1 MQVKA
6 GDHLVTTRMGYSHH
20 GLYVGNGQVIH
31 YAGFAAGFSK
41 GAISLTSAEE
51 FTQGHACYIKPHDS
65 ALYDAPSRVE
75 RAYSKLGEDEYNL
88 FCNNCEH
95 FVSWCFDGKKSSEQ
109 VQRATQSTAS
119 AASAALLAR
128 QCVQQQAGKT
138 AAEMV
143 LRNVA
148 LNTTANSL
156 FANGTGV
163 TSGIAAGLT
172 ASGSGS
178 ILTTSALAAS
188 AAGVSTLLTPVGI
201 GLAVGIGVMALCR
214 WLSDD

>member
-1 MQVKA
+1 MRVKA

-41 GAISLTSAEE
+41 GAISLTSTTE
-51 FTQGHACYIKPHDS
+51 FTQGHAWYIKPHDS

-88 FCNNCEH
+88 FSNNCEH

-109 VQRATQSTAS
+109 VQRATKSTAS
-119 AASAALLAR
+119 AARLAQQYMR
-128 QCVQQQAGKT
+128 QQTGKT
-138 AAEMV
+138 AAEVV
-143 LRNVA
+143 LRNGA

-156 FANGTGV
+156 FASGAGV
-163 TSGIAAGLT
+163 TAGLT
-172 ASGSGS
+172 TSGTGG
-178 ILTTSALAAS
+178 ILTSSALVAS

-201 GLAVGIGVMALCR
+201 TLAVGIGVTALCR

>member
-1 MQVKA
+1 MRVKA

-41 GAISLTSAEE
+41 GAISLTSTAE
-51 FTQGHACYIKPHDS
+51 FTQGHAWYIKPHDS

-75 RAYSKLGEDEYNL
+75 RAHSKLGEDEYNL
-88 FCNNCEH
+88 FSNNCEH

-109 VQRATQSTAS
+109 VQRATKSTAS
-119 AASAALLAR
+119 AVLLAQKYMR
-128 QCVQQQAGKT
+128 QQAGNT

-156 FANGTGV
+156 FASGTGV
-163 TSGIAAGLT
+163 TSGVTAGLT

-201 GLAVGIGVMALCR
+201 GLAVGLGVTALCR

>member
-1 MQVKA
+1 MRVKA

-41 GAISLTSAEE
+41 GAISLTSTAE
-51 FTQGHACYIKPHDS
+51 FTQGHAWYIKPHDS

-75 RAYSKLGEDEYNL
+75 RAHSKLGEDEYNL
-88 FCNNCEH
+88 FSNNCEH

-109 VQRATQSTAS
+109 VQRATKSTAS
-119 AASAALLAR
+119 AVLLAQKYMR
-128 QCVQQQAGKT
+128 QQAGNT

-148 LNTTANSL
+148 LKTTANSL
-156 FANGTGV
+156 FASGTGV
-163 TSGIAAGLT
+163 TSGVTAGLA

-201 GLAVGIGVMALCR
+201 GLAVGLGVTALCR

>member
-88 FCNNCEH
+88 FSNNCEH

-109 VQRATQSTAS
+109 VQRAAKSTAS
-119 AASAALLAR
+119 AARLAQQYR
-128 QCVQQQAGKT
+128 RQQAGKT

-156 FANGTGV
+156 FANGTGA